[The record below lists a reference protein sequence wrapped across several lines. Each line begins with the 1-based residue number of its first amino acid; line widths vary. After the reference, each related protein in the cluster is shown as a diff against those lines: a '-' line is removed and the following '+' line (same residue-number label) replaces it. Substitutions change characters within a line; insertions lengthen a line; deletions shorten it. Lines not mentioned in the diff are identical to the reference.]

1 MGNELMRKEVDEA
14 IRAGEIALGSLRA
27 AKAKLDSAKKWGIFD
42 MLGGGMISDMVKHS
56 RMNEAS
62 TLMAQARSDVRR
74 FQKELKD
81 VQGYMDLRMEIGG
94 FLSFADF
101 FFDGIIADYMVQS
114 KIENARTQVNDA
126 INLVEGLLASM
137 RSKRAE

>member
-62 TLMAQARSDVRR
+62 TLMVQARSDVRR